1 MGLAPDIN
9 EMLARARADLR
20 MGVPIV
26 LSGTVSIVAVAAE
39 SLSDARLSD
48 VLKLDGTPVLALT
61 GRRAQTLKA
70 HVYDGNIARILV
82 PPDAT

>member
-48 VLKLDGTPVLALT
+48 VLKLTEHLYWHSLEDVRKP
-61 GRRAQTLKA
+61 
-70 HVYDGNIARILV
+70 
-82 PPDAT
+82 